1 MSVMIG
7 FSCRLLI
14 LKIESIYKLRK
25 IFNIMS
31 CNKKV
36 VIHTF
41 GCQMNKLDSE
51 LVEES
56 LIDNGYQLVDNE
68 NEADIILFNT
78 CSVREHAEE
87 RVLQRVRQ
95 LSKDKI
101 IGIMGCFAQRL
112 GEKLFKMLP
121 KHLNI
126 VCGTRVFANIAY
138 MVDQAI
144 LGEKVCDTNEDAIRT
159 AGVLAA
165 HNRYLHKGYAGYVS
179 VMRGCNNF
187 CSYCIV
193 PYVRGREVSRPADAV
208 VEECK
213 RLADMGATEITL
225 LGQNVD
231 AYGKDNGS
239 SLAELLRLVHDKIP
253 DVLRWRFVTSHPRD
267 VDVPL
272 VQAMEE
278 LPRVCKHLHM
288 PAQSGSTKILQA
300 MKRGYTREIY
310 DQKLEIVNK
319 YAPGTLITSDFIVGF
334 PTESDED
341 FEATRDLFVKAEFQ
355 TSYIFKYSPRPGTF
369 SADNMVDD
377 VPMDVKKER
386 NQILLGLQEQVSK
399 IRTASYVGKEVEVLV
414 EGPTARSK
422 NRYSGRTDTNMIC
435 IFDAPENGAKDL
447 IGKLAKLR
455 VVGSTPLTLQTEI
468 L

>member
-1 MSVMIG
+1 MNSG
-7 FSCRLLI
+7 KR
-14 LKIESIYKLRK
+14 
-25 IFNIMS
+25 
-31 CNKKV
+31 V

-56 LIDNGYQLVDNE
+56 LTDNGYVLTDNE
-68 NEADIILFNT
+68 QEADIILFNT

-95 LSKDKI
+95 LDRAKI
-101 IGIMGCFAQRL
+101 IGIMGCFAQRM
-112 GEKLFKMLP
+112 GEKLFDVLP

-138 MVDQAI
+138 MVDQAL
-144 LGEKVCDTNEDAIRT
+144 LGEKVCDTSEDPIRT

-165 HNRYLHKGYAGYVS
+165 HNRALHKGYAGYVS

-193 PYVRGREVSRPADAV
+193 PYVRGREVSRPAAAV
-208 VEECK
+208 VDECK
-213 RLADMGATEITL
+213 RLAEMGATEVTL

-231 AYGKDNGS
+231 AYGKDTGTDLS
-239 SLAELLRLVHDKIP
+239 ELLRLVHDSVP
-253 DVLRWRFVTSHPRD
+253 EVLRWRFVTSHPRD

-288 PAQSGSTKILQA
+288 PAQSGSTKVLQA

-310 DQKLEIVNK
+310 DQKLDIVNK

-334 PTESDED
+334 PTETEED
-341 FEATRDLFVKAEFQ
+341 FEATRDLFLKAEFQ
-355 TSYIFKYSPRPGTF
+355 TAYIFKYSPRPGTF

-377 VPMDVKKER
+377 VSMEVKKER
-386 NQILLGLQEQVSK
+386 NRILLEVQEEISSK
-399 IRTASYVGKEVEVLV
+399 RTASYVGKEVEVIV
-414 EGPTARSK
+414 EGATARDE

-435 IFDAPENGAKDL
+435 IFDKPECGAEEMV
-447 IGKLAKLR
+447 GKLAKLKI
-455 VVGSTPLTLQTEI
+455 VGSTPLTLQAE
-468 L
+468 LVK